1 MLNVDNSHLVQCST
15 IVGWQHEISIGAA
28 FVYQIHNEA
37 QYVCRNKLSGPIYS
51 ALNYLHGGGN

>member
-28 FVYQIHNEA
+28 LVDHIDINTQKYGSIIEGA
-37 QYVCRNKLSGPIYS
+37 MCLVQYILIEL
-51 ALNYLHGGGN
+51 AT